1 MAEFVNS
8 IGQVRGKFGNVVAY
22 VRANG
27 KNYCKGASI
36 SRKPSTEPQK
46 QQAAAFAVV
55 VSRKGWMARAIRLGF
70 PGNQYPKGFNGFTSA
85 NVTTAVTVEK
95 VNPMKP
101 IVRYKKAIQEYRGII
116 DYSKLR
122 VAVGALVSP
131 VVVCKVEAENRKVHF
146 SHQGMVVEAIDCFLD
161 DEIYGVLL
169 HEATYSCKVMRLG
182 MRGEDWNESMDFPEE
197 AEMEGLVVY
206 VFARA
211 ADGKDTSD
219 SECLWSKG
227 K

>member
-1 MAEFVNS
+1 MV
-8 IGQVRGKFGNVVAY
+8 
-22 VRANG
+22 
-27 KNYCKGASI
+27 
-36 SRKPSTEPQK
+36 
-46 QQAAAFAVV
+46 
-55 VSRKGWMARAIRLGF
+55 ARAIRLGF

-122 VAVGALVSP
+122 VAAGDLVSP
-131 VVVCKVEAENRKVHF
+131 VVGCEVETESRKVHF
-146 SHQGMVVEAIDCFLD
+146 SHQGMAVEAIDCFWD

-182 MRGEDWNESMDFPEE
+182 MRGEDWNESMVFRKRPKWRGWLFMFLPE
-197 AEMEGLVVY
+197 L
-206 VFARA
+206 

-219 SECLWSKG
+219 SVCLKCNG
-227 K
+227 

>member
-46 QQAAAFAVV
+46 QQTAAFAVV

-95 VNPMKP
+95 VNPAKP
-101 IVRYKKAIQEYRGII
+101 IVRYKKATQEYRGII

-122 VAVGALVSP
+122 VAAGALVSP
-131 VVVCKVEAENRKVHF
+131 VVVCEVESGNRKVHF
-146 SHQGMVVEAIDCFLD
+146 SHQRMVVEAIDCFLD

-169 HEATYSCKVMRLG
+169 HESTHSCKVLRLG

>member
-27 KNYCKGASI
+27 KNYCKGESI
-36 SRKPSTEPQK
+36 SRKPSTELQK
-46 QQAAAFAVV
+46 QRAAAFAVV
-55 VSRKGWMARAIRLGF
+55 VSKKGWMARAIRLGF
-70 PGNQYPKGFNGFTSA
+70 PGNQYPKGFNGFTSV

-95 VNPMKP
+95 INPMKP
-101 IVRYKKAIQEYRGII
+101 IARYKKATQEYRGVI

-122 VAVGALVSP
+122 VAAGALVSP
-131 VVVCKVEAENRKVHF
+131 VVVCEVESGDRKVHF
-146 SHQGMVVEAIDCFLD
+146 SHQRRVVEAIDCFLD

-169 HEATYSCKVMRLG
+169 HESTHSCKVMRLG
-182 MRGEDWNESMDFPEE
+182 TRGEDWNESMDFPEK
-197 AEMEGLVVY
+197 AEEEGLVVY

-211 ADGKDTSD
+211 SDGKDASD
-219 SECLWSKG
+219 SVCLWSQG

>member
-46 QQAAAFAVV
+46 QQTAAFAVV

-85 NVTTAVTVEK
+85 NVTTAVMVEK

-122 VAVGALVSP
+122 VAAGALVSP
-131 VVVCKVEAENRKVHF
+131 VVVCEVESGNRKVHF
-146 SHQGMVVEAIDCFLD
+146 SHQRMVVEAIDCFLD

-169 HEATYSCKVMRLG
+169 HESTHSCKVMRLG

-197 AEMEGLVVY
+197 AVMEGLVVY

>member
-55 VSRKGWMARAIRLGF
+55 VSRRGWMARAIRLGF

-95 VNPMKP
+95 VNPMKS

-122 VAVGALVSP
+122 VAAGALVSP

-146 SHQGMVVEAIDCFLD
+146 SHRRMAVEAIDCFLD

-169 HEATYSCKVMRLG
+169 HESTHSCKVMRLG

-197 AEMEGLVVY
+197 AEVEGLVVY

>member
-55 VSRKGWMARAIRLGF
+55 VSRRGWMARAIRLGF

-122 VAVGALVSP
+122 VAAGALVSP
-131 VVVCKVEAENRKVHF
+131 VVACEVESGNRKGHF
-146 SHQGMVVEAIDCFLD
+146 SHRRMAVEAIDCFLD

-169 HEATYSCKVMRLG
+169 HESTHSCKVMRLG

-219 SECLWSKG
+219 SVCLKCNG
-227 K
+227 

>member
-55 VSRKGWMARAIRLGF
+55 VSRRGWMARAIRLGF

-101 IVRYKKAIQEYRGII
+101 IVRYKKAIQEYRVPK
-116 DYSKLR
+116 YRPSTTPQL
-122 VAVGALVSP
+122 LS
-131 VVVCKVEAENRKVHF
+131 
-146 SHQGMVVEAIDCFLD
+146 
-161 DEIYGVLL
+161 EI
-169 HEATYSCKVMRLG
+169 AA
-182 MRGEDWNESMDFPEE
+182 FPSS
-197 AEMEGLVVY
+197 AKHPLQ
-206 VFARA
+206 
-211 ADGKDTSD
+211 TQPP
-219 SECLWSKG
+219 
-227 K
+227 

>member
-46 QQAAAFAVV
+46 QQTAAFAVV

-95 VNPMKP
+95 VNPAKP
-101 IVRYKKAIQEYRGII
+101 IVRYKKATQEYRGII

-122 VAVGALVSP
+122 VAAGALVSP
-131 VVVCKVEAENRKVHF
+131 VVVCEVESGNRKVHF
-146 SHQGMVVEAIDCFLD
+146 SHQRMVVEAIDCFLD

-169 HEATYSCKVMRLG
+169 HESTHSCKVMRLG

-211 ADGKDTSD
+211 ADGKDASD
-219 SECLWSKG
+219 SVCLKCNG
-227 K
+227 

>member
-36 SRKPSTEPQK
+36 SRKPSTESQK

-95 VNPMKP
+95 VNPMKS

-122 VAVGALVSP
+122 VAAGALVSP

-169 HEATYSCKVMRLG
+169 HESTHSCKVMRLG

-197 AEMEGLVVY
+197 AEVEGLVVY

>member
-55 VSRKGWMARAIRLGF
+55 VSRRGWMARAIRLGF

-122 VAVGALVSP
+122 VAAGALVSP
-131 VVVCKVEAENRKVHF
+131 VVGCEVETESRKVHF
-146 SHQGMVVEAIDCFLD
+146 SHQGMAVEAIDCFLD

-169 HEATYSCKVMRLG
+169 HESTHSCKVMRLG

-197 AEMEGLVVY
+197 AEVEGLVVY

>member
-55 VSRKGWMARAIRLGF
+55 VSRRGWMARAIRLGF

-122 VAVGALVSP
+122 VAAGALVSP
-131 VVVCKVEAENRKVHF
+131 VVGCEVETENRKVHF
-146 SHQGMVVEAIDCFLD
+146 SHRRMAVEAIDCFLD

-169 HEATYSCKVMRLG
+169 HESTHSCKVMRLG

-197 AEMEGLVVY
+197 AEVEGLVVY

>member
-36 SRKPSTEPQK
+36 SRKPSTESQK

-122 VAVGALVSP
+122 VAAGALVSP
-131 VVVCKVEAENRKVHF
+131 VVVCKVETESRKVHF
-146 SHQGMVVEAIDCFLD
+146 SHQGMAVEAIDCFWD

-182 MRGEDWNESMDFPEE
+182 TRGEDWNESMDFPEE
-197 AEMEGLVVY
+197 AEVEGLVVY

-219 SECLWSKG
+219 SVCLKCNG
-227 K
+227 

>member
-55 VSRKGWMARAIRLGF
+55 VSRRGWMARAIRLGF

-122 VAVGALVSP
+122 VAAGALVSP
-131 VVVCKVEAENRKVHF
+131 VVACEVESGNRKVHF
-146 SHQGMVVEAIDCFLD
+146 SHQGMAVEAIDCFWD

-219 SECLWSKG
+219 SVCLKCNG
-227 K
+227 

>member
-27 KNYCKGASI
+27 KNYFKGASI
-36 SRKPSTEPQK
+36 SRKPSTESQK

-122 VAVGALVSP
+122 VAAGALVSP
-131 VVVCKVEAENRKVHF
+131 VVGCEVETENRKVHF
-146 SHQGMVVEAIDCFLD
+146 SHQGMAVEAIDCFWD

-182 MRGEDWNESMDFPEE
+182 TRGEDWNESMDFPEE
-197 AEMEGLVVY
+197 AEVEGLVVY

-219 SECLWSKG
+219 SVCLKCNG
-227 K
+227 

>member
-36 SRKPSTEPQK
+36 SRKPSTESQK

-116 DYSKLR
+116 DYSKLC
-122 VAVGALVSP
+122 VAAGALVSP
-131 VVVCKVEAENRKVHF
+131 VVGCEVETENRKVHF
-146 SHQGMVVEAIDCFLD
+146 SHQGMAVEAIDCFWD

-182 MRGEDWNESMDFPEE
+182 TRGEDWNESMDFPEE
-197 AEMEGLVVY
+197 AEVEGLVVY

-219 SECLWSKG
+219 SVCLKCNG
-227 K
+227 

>member
-36 SRKPSTEPQK
+36 SRKPSTESQK

-101 IVRYKKAIQEYRGII
+101 MVRYKKATQEYRGII

-122 VAVGALVSP
+122 VAAGALVSP
-131 VVVCKVEAENRKVHF
+131 VVGCEVETENRKVHF
-146 SHQGMVVEAIDCFLD
+146 SHQGMAVEAIDCFWD

-182 MRGEDWNESMDFPEE
+182 TRGEDWNESMDFPEE
-197 AEMEGLVVY
+197 AEVEGLVVY

-219 SECLWSKG
+219 SVCLKCNG
-227 K
+227 

>member
-122 VAVGALVSP
+122 VAAGALVSP
-131 VVVCKVEAENRKVHF
+131 VVGCEVETENRKVHF
-146 SHQGMVVEAIDCFLD
+146 SHQGMAVEAIDCFWD

-182 MRGEDWNESMDFPEE
+182 TRGEDWNESMDFPEE
-197 AEMEGLVVY
+197 AEVEGLVVY

-219 SECLWSKG
+219 SVCLKCNG
-227 K
+227 

>member
-36 SRKPSTEPQK
+36 SRKPSTESQK

-95 VNPMKP
+95 VNPAKP
-101 IVRYKKAIQEYRGII
+101 IVRYKKATQEYRGII

-122 VAVGALVSP
+122 VAAGALVSP
-131 VVVCKVEAENRKVHF
+131 VVVCEVESGNRKVHF
-146 SHQGMVVEAIDCFLD
+146 SHQRMVVEAIDCFLD

-169 HEATYSCKVMRLG
+169 HESTHSCKVMRLG

>member
-36 SRKPSTEPQK
+36 SRKPSTESQK

-95 VNPMKP
+95 VNPMKA

-122 VAVGALVSP
+122 VAAGALVSP
-131 VVVCKVEAENRKVHF
+131 VVGCEVETENRKVHF
-146 SHQGMVVEAIDCFLD
+146 SHQGMAVEAIDCFWD

-182 MRGEDWNESMDFPEE
+182 TRGEDWNESMDFPEE
-197 AEMEGLVVY
+197 AEVEGLVVY

-219 SECLWSKG
+219 SVCLKCNG
-227 K
+227 